1 MILFDTGYRD
11 IIILSNNMFVLL
23 YHNPKDKPASVRALL
38 LGNLNEG
45 GRNMNEKNKDGL
57 LPCPFCGNAD
67 VAVSTCRGEV
77 KCRCGARS
85 PMLTPYLNKG
95 LSEKDII
102 RAAWN
107 RRATT

>member
-1 MILFDTGYRD
+1 MI
-11 IIILSNNMFVLL
+11 
-23 YHNPKDKPASVRALL
+23 
-38 LGNLNEG
+38 
-45 GRNMNEKNKDGL
+45 KNKDGL
-57 LPCPFCGNAD
+57 YPCPFCGNAE
-67 VAVSTCRGEV
+67 VSVSTCRGEV

-107 RRATT
+107 RRADL